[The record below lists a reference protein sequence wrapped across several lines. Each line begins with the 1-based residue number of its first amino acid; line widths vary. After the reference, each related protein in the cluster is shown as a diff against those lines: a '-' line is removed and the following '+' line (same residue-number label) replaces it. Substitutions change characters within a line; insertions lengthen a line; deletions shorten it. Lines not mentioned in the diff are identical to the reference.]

1 MSTAPD
7 TEIILGCDPTVR
19 LVIQE
24 DDGNLAL
31 RIYAEDPENTDLDAL
46 FFNMTDDTVIT
57 NLNYY
62 PAFDENIGS
71 NGENITGIDMQA
83 GTQNQLN
90 NGAQIQEQYD
100 VKLEF
105 GTIPYTS
112 SGDVDEA
119 TFTIWVEGETPLT
132 ADSIDLTNLTAVVN
146 TDNGGGLA
154 LTGGINGGQ
163 TNTEV
168 VMVTETAISEDFEGG
183 VSDAID
189 TGEWNVTRN
198 GELMTNSR
206 NEGEI
211 ALDAVESDGPVTFS
225 FDARTNDSDRFEN
238 SGNAAD
244 ELVVQVR
251 IDDGEWITLDTF
263 QVNDEGTA
271 LVGDQTGQTFGD
283 DGSTLSYSGGAL
295 DAGGNVEFRMV
306 SDITARDEKIFI
318 DDIEVT
324 VTDEVEV
331 EGGSEETTLGDDI
344 LVNGALDSS
353 VEAGRWTYNGDVD
366 GWQNVNAGPGIEA
379 WGDGFLGMDAADG
392 DSFIELDSTNG
403 DVLDSVYQDVQTEEG
418 QTYQLDLSAAQRGDD
433 NESIEIYWNGELVET
448 ITPEGDF
455 DWNEYTFEVEG
466 TGGLDRLE
474 FRELESENDCMGP
487 LLDAVSLRPIEVV
500 EDEEDEH
507 ACEDFEDAEAG
518 DVVFDQFDGFTVTA
532 QRAGDAADSEND
544 AMIFDTANPTGGDRD
559 LGFEDQGNAII
570 ISEDNDSDDPDDNAR
585 GGTISFEFDEI
596 SDVSSVT
603 LLDIEGTGTTID
615 LYDADGE
622 LINTIPVVGTG
633 DNTAQDIE
641 INATGVAFMDVNLH
655 TSGAVDDVCF
665 APTDSDESHCPVTGG
680 GQYEVMYDDLMLPPK
695 TEEELAALE
704 EQQNQQDTTDDLVMM

>member
-168 VMVTETAISEDFEGG
+168 VMVTETAFSEDFEGG

-225 FDARTNDSDRFEN
+225 FDARTKDASRFEN
-238 SGNAAD
+238 SGRYED

-251 IDDGEWITLDTF
+251 IDNGEWITLDTF
-263 QVNDEGTA
+263 QANDEGTA

-283 DGSTLSYSGGAL
+283 GGNTLSYSGGAL
-295 DAGGNVEFRMV
+295 DAGSNVEFRMV
-306 SDITARDEKIFI
+306 SDMTARDEKVFI
-318 DDIEVT
+318 DDIEIT
-324 VTDEVEV
+324 VTDEVVV
-331 EGGSEETTLGDDI
+331 EGGD
-344 LVNGALDSS
+344 
-353 VEAGRWTYNGDVD
+353 
-366 GWQNVNAGPGIEA
+366 
-379 WGDGFLGMDAADG
+379 DAA
-392 DSFIELDSTNG
+392 
-403 DVLDSVYQDVQTEEG
+403 
-418 QTYQLDLSAAQRGDD
+418 
-433 NESIEIYWNGELVET
+433 
-448 ITPEGDF
+448 
-455 DWNEYTFEVEG
+455 
-466 TGGLDRLE
+466 
-474 FRELESENDCMGP
+474 
-487 LLDAVSLRPIEVV
+487 
-500 EDEEDEH
+500 EH
-507 ACEDFEDAEAG
+507 DCEDFEDAEAG
-518 DVVFDQFDGFTVTA
+518 DVVYDQFEGFTVTA
-532 QRAGDAADSEND
+532 QRAGDDADSEND

-585 GGTISFEFDEI
+585 GGTISFEFDEV
-596 SDVSSVT
+596 SDVSTVT
-603 LLDIEGTGTTID
+603 LLDIEGTGTSID

-665 APTDSDESHCPVTGG
+665 TPTDSDESHCPVTGG
-680 GQYEVMYDDLMLPPK
+680 GQYDVMYDDLMLPPK